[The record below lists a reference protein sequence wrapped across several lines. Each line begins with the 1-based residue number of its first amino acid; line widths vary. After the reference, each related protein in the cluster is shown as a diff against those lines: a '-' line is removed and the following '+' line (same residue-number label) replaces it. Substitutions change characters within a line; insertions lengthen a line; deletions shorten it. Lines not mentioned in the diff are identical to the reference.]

1 MLDKELASLL
11 QDKQLQLSKRIT
23 AIEADF
29 NNGRSKDFAEQ
40 ATETEN
46 DDVLDEIHHE
56 AKVELKLVNE
66 AIQRMNIGL
75 YGNCST
81 CDEPINPKRL
91 TALPYTTKCINCAEQ

>member
-1 MLDKELASLL
+1 MSDKDLASLL
-11 QDKQLQLSKRIT
+11 VDKQAQLNKRIT

-29 NNGRSKDFAEQ
+29 HKGRSQDFSEQ

-46 DDVLDEIHHE
+46 DGVLDEIHHE

-66 AIQRMNIGL
+66 AIQRMKDGL

-81 CDEPINPKRL
+81 CDEPINPQRL
-91 TALPYTTKCINCAEQ
+91 NALPYTTKCINCAV